1 MHKGDNMDKFTKTT
15 EIDIS
20 TMHDVMEEETP
31 KKNNFSKIIAIIVAF
46 VVAIVFCV
54 YIMDTDTTLI
64 VESYE
69 VQVEGTEEF
78 VTVQVKATN
87 SQLADIKEVKVT
99 YGEDGEYVVKFLNR
113 KQEEILFNQA
123 EESPF
128 DDKNYIVEPLK

>member
-1 MHKGDNMDKFTKTT
+1 MDKFTKTT

-31 KKNNFSKIIAIIVAF
+31 KKNNFAKIIAIIVAF
-46 VVAIVFCV
+46 IVAVVFCV
-54 YIMDTDTTLI
+54 YIMDTDTTPI
-64 VESYE
+64 VESYQ
-69 VQVEGTEEF
+69 VQVEGTEDI

-87 SQLADIKEVKVT
+87 SQLADIKEVIVS
-99 YGEDGEYVVKFLNR
+99 YGENGEYVVKFLNR